1 MEQAKIDRINELAR
15 KARNEGLTPEEKQ
28 EQQTLRQEY
37 IAAFRASMISE
48 LNSLVIVDEH
58 GNRSK
63 IKPKS

>member
-1 MEQAKIDRINELAR
+1 MEQSKIDRINELAR
-15 KARNEGLTPEEKQ
+15 KARAEGLTPEEKQ

-37 IAAFRASMISE
+37 IAAFRASMVSE

-58 GNRSK
+58 GNRRK

>member
-37 IAAFRASMISE
+37 IAAFRASMVSE

-58 GNRSK
+58 GNRRK